1 LCYIG
6 ASFIDSVTIA
16 DKVKVCEAKDLS
28 RLNSSVYSKMPAYSG
43 PAERGFLFLWPEHI
57 RPINTSSTC
66 ADTT

>member
-1 LCYIG
+1 MCYIG

-43 PAERGFLFLWPEHI
+43 DCDIDL
-57 RPINTSSTC
+57 INE
-66 ADTT
+66 AVWDVNLL